1 MTQFF
6 PSRSIGS
13 LCIVPSSK
21 LSFLDPESADAS
33 FARKF
38 TPERLKITLRN
49 WDRIQQLTNIDLA
62 EFLGHWKVLLL
73 VVLVDFLF
81 EQVHEEDLFL
91 VVPCLLDR
99 RDWLLPIWRHQYL
112 FPKIVFTKSELKKV
126 VFIPFYVLCDLNTL
140 GLLPKSL
147 LYICKRILTSVA
159 LLASHILKKAGKHMG
174 FARKMY
180 MQEIRD
186 Y

>member
-38 TPERLKITLRN
+38 TPERLKISLKN
-49 WDRIQQLTNIDLA
+49 WTRIRQLTNIDLV
-62 EFLGHWKVLLL
+62 EFWGHWKVLLL

-91 VVPCLLDR
+91 VVLCLLDR
-99 RDWLLPIWRHQYL
+99 RDWSQPIWRHQYQ
-112 FPKIVFTKSELKKV
+112 FPKKRFCQIWVDKTICSYPFMFCVIWIDSGFFQNLCCISVSVF
-126 VFIPFYVLCDLNTL
+126 
-140 GLLPKSL
+140 
-147 LYICKRILTSVA
+147 
-159 LLASHILKKAGKHMG
+159 
-174 FARKMY
+174 
-180 MQEIRD
+180 
-186 Y
+186 